1 MALTTEYAVADLM
14 TVEPIVVEETRSV
27 EHAEELMRTYRVS
40 GLPVVD
46 ESGRLV
52 GVFSQTD
59 VLYLSLP
66 PAGDRLGGQ
75 LRRRSVGEVMS
86 RPAITV
92 NTMASVVDAADVM
105 IEHDV
110 HRLVAVDDLGRPIGV
125 LSAMDFVRLAA
136 ER

>member
-1 MALTTEYAVADLM
+1 MAVRVEYSVADLM
-14 TVEPIVVEETRSV
+14 TIEPIVIEESRPI
-27 EHAEELMRTYRVS
+27 ERAEELMRTHRVS

-46 ESGRLV
+46 ADGMLV

-59 VLYLSLP
+59 VLYLSQPDLDVGMRGP
-66 PAGDRLGGQ
+66 LF
-75 LRRRSVGEVMS
+75 RRTVGEVMS

-92 NTMASVVDAADVM
+92 NTMATVTDAANVM

-110 HRLVAVDDLGRPIGV
+110 HRLVAVDDQGRPIGV
-125 LSAMDFVRLAA
+125 VSAMDFVRLAA

>member
-1 MALTTEYAVADLM
+1 MALTTEYAVAELM
-14 TVEPIVVEETRSV
+14 TVEPIVVDESRSV

-46 ESGRLV
+46 EEGRLV

-59 VLYLSLP
+59 VLYLTQP
-66 PAGDRLGGQ
+66 HVGEVMGGQ
-75 LRRRSVGEVMS
+75 LRRRRVRDVMS

-92 NTMASVVDAADVM
+92 NTLATVVDAANVM

-110 HRLVAVDDLGRPIGV
+110 HRLVAVDDQGRPIGV

>member
-59 VLYLSLP
+59 VLYLSIS
-66 PAGDRLGGQ
+66 PAGERLGGH

>member
-1 MALTTEYAVADLM
+1 MALTTEYAVAELM
-14 TVEPIVVEETRSV
+14 TVEPIVVEESRPV

-46 ESGRLV
+46 EEGRLV

-59 VLYLSLP
+59 VLYLTQP
-66 PAGDRLGGQ
+66 HVGEVMGGQ
-75 LRRRSVGEVMS
+75 LRRRRVRDVMS

-92 NTMASVVDAADVM
+92 NTLATVVDAANVM

-110 HRLVAVDDLGRPIGV
+110 HRLVAVDDQGRPIGV